1 MIHFRTLC
9 LVVYPTYFVSSK
21 RTVVR
26 TGILFYDPRGQN
38 DPRNRSLDDQLDRM
52 RGDRDISECLN
63 VSQGFSSSIFRL
75 VNQCPLDI
83 FLIKSILNSDL
94 F

>member
-1 MIHFRTLC
+1 M
-9 LVVYPTYFVSSK
+9 
-21 RTVVR
+21 VR
-26 TGILFYDPRGQN
+26 TGILFYDYRGQN

-75 VNQCPLDI
+75 VNQCPLDMNSLFGFQAREKNVHWTF